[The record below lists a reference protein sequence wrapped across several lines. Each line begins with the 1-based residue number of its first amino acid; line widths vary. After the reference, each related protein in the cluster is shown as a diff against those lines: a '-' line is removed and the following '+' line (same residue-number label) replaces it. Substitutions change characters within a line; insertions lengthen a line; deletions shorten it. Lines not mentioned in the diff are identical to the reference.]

1 MRSIAA
7 YIATMDDARSF
18 TYNSNHKSR
27 CGTGYFCD
35 IQAKQKIVE
44 TIPRVPLGGF
54 VSRCARIRA
63 ETKAVNVSAFR
74 LFCVDVR
81 ETAKAERSTKTETN
95 AESVAHRLRF
105 WRVTF

>member
-1 MRSIAA
+1 MRSLAA
-7 YIATMDDARSF
+7 YIVTMTDAPSL
-18 TYNSNHKSR
+18 TYNSNDKNR
-27 CGTGYFCD
+27 CGMGYFCD
-35 IQAKQKIVE
+35 IQANQKIVE

-81 ETAKAERSTKTETN
+81 ETAKAERSTKTETI
-95 AESVAHRLRF
+95 AESVAHRPRF

>member
-1 MRSIAA
+1 MTKIAA
-7 YIATMDDARSF
+7 GWGTFATF
-18 TYNSNHKSR
+18 
-27 CGTGYFCD
+27 
-35 IQAKQKIVE
+35 KQSKKIVE

-63 ETKAVNVSAFR
+63 ETKAVTVSAFR

>member
-1 MRSIAA
+1 MTKIGAGWGTF
-7 YIATMDDARSF
+7 ATF
-18 TYNSNHKSR
+18 
-27 CGTGYFCD
+27 
-35 IQAKQKIVE
+35 KQSKKIVE

-74 LFCVDVR
+74 LFCVDVI

-95 AESVAHRLRF
+95 AESVAHRPRF